1 MAGVNKRV
9 RREGFVGAWLDNAIL
24 VLSKPKSLHCSNPK
38 CDLFFKILIFFCTRV
53 PGSIEL
59 SPPSETPSTPSYVR
73 WRESITYLLDDDEGK
88 ELYSAYL
95 AQQKLGHL
103 LSFW

>member
-1 MAGVNKRV
+1 MQYYQNQSPFTALTQNVM
-9 RREGFVGAWLDNAIL
+9 
-24 VLSKPKSLHCSNPK
+24 C
-38 CDLFFKILIFFCTRV
+38 FFKILIFFSTRV
-53 PGSIEL
+53 PGSIDL